1 MPLLSASVCS
11 ASFGGKTTHGVGVR
25 RGRARQQRGAT
36 PRRAACV
43 SALRLRQRVVAAL
56 GAALRRAPMSSRLHR
71 PTLKQLS
78 SLSSFPSS
86 HPPTAM
92 ATDAPVG
99 KDTRRGWHKLG
110 DRRFSRRRH
119 GGQRGR
125 ETQRWAHRAA
135 GPEHTHSIRSLFSS
149 SPWSTAR
156 SPSPASRSTT
166 SRSTE
171 SCKEAAAQTTIFA

>member
-11 ASFGGKTTHGVGVR
+11 SSFGGKTTHGVGVR
-25 RGRARQQRGAT
+25 RRRARQQRGAT

-110 DRRFSRRRH
+110 DRDSRDGGTLTMEH
-119 GGQRGR
+119 GPLTISGI
-125 ETQRWAHRAA
+125 
-135 GPEHTHSIRSLFSS
+135 S
-149 SPWSTAR
+149 
-156 SPSPASRSTT
+156 
-166 SRSTE
+166 STE